1 MITIIMIIII
11 TIITIIITATII
23 VIVII
28 IMICKKINRLEIVL
42 KPHYTILLTCTSIIP
57 PIENLFVIICE
68 NLFFLLGSFFYEN
81 KQAYEYH
88 RLKQIFSHQKQIMIF
103 F

>member
-1 MITIIMIIII
+1 MIIII
-11 TIITIIITATII
+11 TIITIIIITATII

-42 KPHYTILLTCTSIIP
+42 KPQYTILLTCTSIIP
-57 PIENLFVIICE
+57 PIENLFVIICK

-88 RLKQIFSHQKQIMIF
+88 RLKQIFSHQKQMMIF